1 MLFALSM
8 LSCGY
13 GCKKIKAIITS
24 DPMMSSPS
32 FARRVGGW
40 DVNTLSEG
48 SMQIRY
54 TSMFLLRYYEEIPN
68 FLSGNRN
75 FFFIYYEEIHRI
87 GYKPVQRA
95 LFVTEK
101 SDMA

>member
-1 MLFALSM
+1 
-8 LSCGY
+8 
-13 GCKKIKAIITS
+13 
-24 DPMMSSPS
+24 
-32 FARRVGGW
+32 
-40 DVNTLSEG
+40 
-48 SMQIRY
+48 
-54 TSMFLLRYYEEIPN
+54 MFLLRHYEEIPN

-101 SDMA
+101 SVMA

>member
-1 MLFALSM
+1 
-8 LSCGY
+8 
-13 GCKKIKAIITS
+13 
-24 DPMMSSPS
+24 MMSSPS

-95 LFVTEK
+95 KHNKARESQREKRVFEK
-101 SDMA
+101 SWKTTKLEE

>member
-1 MLFALSM
+1 
-8 LSCGY
+8 
-13 GCKKIKAIITS
+13 
-24 DPMMSSPS
+24 
-32 FARRVGGW
+32 
-40 DVNTLSEG
+40 
-48 SMQIRY
+48 
-54 TSMFLLRYYEEIPN
+54 MFLLRYYEEIPN